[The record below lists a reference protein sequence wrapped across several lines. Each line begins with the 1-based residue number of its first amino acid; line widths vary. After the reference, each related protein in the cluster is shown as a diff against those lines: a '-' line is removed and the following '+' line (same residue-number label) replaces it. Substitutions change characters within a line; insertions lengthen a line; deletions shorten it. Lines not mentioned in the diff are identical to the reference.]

1 MKIEAY
7 ITNGCTYCTHLREL
21 IYRADLADQTTF
33 IKVGKHITREEFIEK
48 FPNANGY
55 PYVVIDGVEYPGLV
69 PTAQFLVENNLVMS
83 SSKMSPEQ
91 KIEIQRRV
99 SRDQGKCYD
108 EF

>member
-33 IKVGKHITREEFIEK
+33 IKVGKHITRDEFIEK

-55 PYVVIDGVEYPGLV
+55 PYVVIDGVEYAGLV
-69 PTAQFLVENNLVMS
+69 PTAQFFVENNLVTS
-83 SSKMSPEQ
+83 ASKMTPEQ
-91 KIEIQRRV
+91 KIEMERRV
-99 SRDQGKCYD
+99 SIDRGRCID
-108 EF
+108 